1 MEIKGRYSSIEGPT
15 AISEHLNMV
24 EIKCNV
30 VDERVHKVLK
40 FLSAFNIRK
49 LAITLF
55 MLPILLN

>member
-1 MEIKGRYSSIEGPT
+1 MEEPS
-15 AISEHLNMV
+15 AISKHLNMV